1 MLAQRT
7 LWFVHLLP
15 PPSTGCVNRKESQ
28 HLVCRRKT
36 CLFKM
41 IHFILQKL
49 PVRLADNKLSCMSLE
64 IQSRV
69 PVKQVSIYKR
79 LICLWSIGS
88 FHQSWSH
95 PLYKYCCP
103 LSKTQL
109 VMLWC
114 LSNHHCVLIKERVL
128 RDLEAQHKVGMKITI
143 YEMRQ
148 ILSFFVILLKHY
160 LQYKA
165 ITGATYNTTI

>member
-1 MLAQRT
+1 
-7 LWFVHLLP
+7 
-15 PPSTGCVNRKESQ
+15 
-28 HLVCRRKT
+28 
-36 CLFKM
+36 
-41 IHFILQKL
+41 
-49 PVRLADNKLSCMSLE
+49 
-64 IQSRV
+64 
-69 PVKQVSIYKR
+69 
-79 LICLWSIGS
+79 
-88 FHQSWSH
+88 
-95 PLYKYCCP
+95 
-103 LSKTQL
+103 
-109 VMLWC
+109 MLWC